1 MLVASS
7 KLLVLFG
14 LGNVA
19 AVMGLGWLTFTGF
32 TSLWC
37 AWAAITSIAI
47 AVYLRRT
54 QESRA
59 APLRVAV

>member
-1 MLVASS
+1 
-7 KLLVLFG
+7 
-14 LGNVA
+14 VA

-37 AWAAITSIAI
+37 AWAAVTSIAI

-54 QESRA
+54 QESRP

>member
-37 AWAAITSIAI
+37 AWAAVTSIAI

-54 QESRA
+54 QESRPA
-59 APLRVAV
+59 ALRVAV